1 MITGLPQDQAV
12 ECQKYVEGGKL
23 ITNVNPSFKW
33 TEDYVLMYSVTKEYA
48 ANEKTAYSSAVSS
61 LVNDLKRKLIKVARQ
76 NNVPQDLT
84 YVVQEGDMDS
94 QDDAGCYRSMGAT
107 VINA

>member
-1 MITGLPQDQAV
+1 M

-33 TEDYVLMYSVTKEYA
+33 TEDCVLMYSVTK
-48 ANEKTAYSSAVSS
+48 KTAYSSAVSS

>member
-1 MITGLPQDQAV
+1 M

-33 TEDYVLMYSVTKEYA
+33 TEDCVLMYSVTKEYA